1 MPEQPGKDN
10 RHPTTKA
17 KVPAF
22 VFTEGRRDCPAARSI
37 MVLPH
42 MVKTINMRL

>member
-1 MPEQPGKDN
+1 MPDQPGKDN

-22 VFTEGRRDCPAARSI
+22 VFIEGRRDGPQH
-37 MVLPH
+37 VLLWYYR
-42 MVKTINMRL
+42 IW